1 MTHIPLSQELI
12 DSQAALDALRA
23 EYRIIHD
30 KLIPA
35 ATAHR
40 ELFSKFAL
48 EAFEAAE
55 DKLAHILS
63 PQFYDVS
70 VEHLQVTNAFLRDR
84 YGACTSCHNSLTYQR
99 LPQLTFYKN
108 SDGAHNAKM
117 VRLIEDALPHMLPF
131 TADMKDHYDRAI
143 DSQLHGFCLFGTLEH
158 GLSEHASINL
168 YVSHEK
174 KVLVSSTRYSRTTY
188 TKVMGF
194 VEGLDYFIENHYYED
209 LAQHERDD
217 ESDED

>member
-1 MTHIPLSQELI
+1 MTDIPLSQKLI

-23 EYRIIHD
+23 KYRIIHD
-30 KLIPA
+30 KLILA

-70 VEHLQVTNAFLRDR
+70 LDHLRATNAFLRHE
-84 YGACTSCHNSLTYQR
+84 YGVDTSGHNSLTYQR
-99 LPQLTFYKN
+99 LPQLMFYKN

-117 VRLIEDALPHMLPF
+117 RRLIEDALPHMLPF
-131 TADMKDHYDRAI
+131 TAGMKDHYDREIAP
-143 DSQLHGFCLFGTLEH
+143 QLHGFCLFGTLER

-174 KVLVSSTRYSRTTY
+174 KVLVSSTSYSRTTY
-188 TKVMGF
+188 TKVMEF
-194 VEGLDYFIENHYYED
+194 DEAIDYFIEKNYYED
-209 LAQHERDD
+209 LSKHEHDD
-217 ESDED
+217 ED

>member
-1 MTHIPLSQELI
+1 MSTIPLTQELI
-12 DSQAALDALRA
+12 DSKAAVDALRA
-23 EYRIIHD
+23 EYTAIKD

-35 ATAHR
+35 ANAHR

-63 PQFYDVS
+63 PQFYEVS
-70 VEHLQVTNAFLRDR
+70 MDHLRVTNEFLWHN
-84 YGACTSCHNSLTYQR
+84 YGARTSGHNVLTMQR

-131 TADMKDHYDRAI
+131 TAGMKDHYDWAI
-143 DSQLHGFCLFGTLEH
+143 EPQLHGFCLFGTLEH
-158 GLSEHASINL
+158 GLSHHAAINL

-174 KVLVSSTRYSRTTY
+174 KVLVSATRYSCTTY
-188 TKVMGF
+188 TKVMEF
-194 VEGLDYFIENHYYED
+194 NEGIDYFIENHYYED
-209 LAQHERDD
+209 LSQDERDKY
-217 ESDED
+217 

>member
-1 MTHIPLSQELI
+1 MNNIPLSQELL

-23 EYRIIHD
+23 EYKIIHD

-40 ELFSKFAL
+40 ELFAKFAL

-70 VEHLQVTNAFLRDR
+70 VDHLRATDAFLWDR
-84 YGACTSCHNSLTYQR
+84 YGARTNGHNSLTYQR

-131 TADMKDHYDRAI
+131 TADMKDHYGREI
-143 DSQLHGFCLFGTLEH
+143 DSQLHGFCLFGTLES
-158 GLSEHASINL
+158 GLSEHARISL

-188 TKVMGF
+188 TKVMEF
-194 VEGLDYFIENHYYED
+194 DEGIDYFIENHYYED
-209 LAQHERDD
+209 LSQHERDD
-217 ESDED
+217 E